1 MEMEHTTQTAPGGAG
16 AGGASP
22 RSSGNLLA
30 NPFVRSIILSNI
42 LLQLGIWVRNFA
54 ILLYVTDQTNNNPY
68 YVSLIYIVEMAP
80 IFVFSIIGGTF
91 ADRWKPKKTMVWCDF
106 LSAVS
111 VFVVLL
117 TMIYGSWQAVFLATF
132 VSAILSQFSQP
143 SAMKL
148 FKLHVAEDR
157 LQQVMAMFQSLMAIF
172 MVIGPVIGTFVYQ
185 RFGIEISIMIMGIMF
200 LCSALVLI
208 RLPRDQ
214 EKEPAKEAPNF
225 RKELVQGLRYVW
237 DSRVLRT
244 LLVNFAA
251 AGLAV
256 GLIQPLGIYVVLEN
270 LGKEKD
276 FLQWLLAANG
286 VAMLIGGGMI
296 MAISRKITPQKLL
309 AMGMTVGAVC
319 TMIIGWSHSVPLMI
333 AMQFISGLFFPSIHI
348 GLNTLILQNA
358 SQDFVGRVMGAL
370 NPMFMGMM
378 VVGMSV
384 SGALKEGLTLSW
396 VHMLA
401 GGLFLLGMLVIVPL
415 IKMAG
420 GRQTVPVQ
428 PESAGR

>member
-1 MEMEHTTQTAPGGAG
+1 MEHTSQAVPGVGTG
-16 AGGASP
+16 TGGRSP
-22 RSSGNLLA
+22 RSSGSLLS
-30 NPFVRSIILSNI
+30 NPYVRSIILSNV

-54 ILLYVTDQTNNNPY
+54 ILLYVTDLTDNNPY

-91 ADRWKPKKTMVWCDF
+91 ADRWKPKKTMVWCDL

-111 VFVVLL
+111 VFIVLL
-117 TMIYGSWQAVFLATF
+117 TMIYGSWHAIFFATF
-132 VSAILSQFSQP
+132 VSAVLSQFSQP

-157 LQQVMAMFQSLMAIF
+157 LQTVMAMFQSLMAIF
-172 MVIGPVIGTFVYQ
+172 MVLGPIIGTFVYQ

-200 LCSALVLI
+200 LCSALVLV

-214 EKEPAKEAPNF
+214 EKEPTRETPNF

-237 DSRVLRT
+237 DSKVLRT

-256 GLIQPLGIYVVLEN
+256 GLIQPLGIYVVMEN
-270 LGKEKD
+270 LGKDKD
-276 FLQWLLAANG
+276 FLQWMLAANG
-286 VAMLIGGGMI
+286 VAMLAGGGII

-309 AMGMTVGAVC
+309 AIGMTVGAVC
-319 TMIIGWSHSVPLMI
+319 TMIIGWSQSVPLTI
-333 AMQFISGLFFPSIHI
+333 AAQVVNGLFFPSIHI
-348 GLNTLILQNA
+348 GLNTIILQNA
-358 SQDFVGRVMGAL
+358 TQDFVGRVMGAL

-384 SGALKEGLTLSW
+384 SGALKEGLTLPW
-396 VHMLA
+396 VHMLS
-401 GGLFLLGMLVIVPL
+401 GGLFLLGMLVILPL

-420 GRQTVPVQ
+420 GRRTMPVQ
-428 PESAGR
+428 PESAGQ